1 MNWHVDQRIVRVA
14 RLEIDPARRDAYLS
28 LLTEEIEASIR
39 LEPGV
44 IMLHATSPRSAPH
57 RIELLEVYASQA
69 AYEAHIASPHFLKYK
84 SATHDMVLSLELAE
98 AEPILLA
105 AKPQG

>member
-1 MNWHVDQRIVRVA
+1 MEQRVVRQA
-14 RLEIDPARRDAYLS
+14 RLEIDPARRDAYLA
-28 LLTEEIEASIR
+28 LLKQEIEASIR

-44 IMLHATSPRSAPH
+44 LMLHATSPKDAPH

-84 SATHDMVLSLELAE
+84 AGSLDMVLSLELAE
-98 AEPILLA
+98 ADPILLA
-105 AKPQG
+105 AKPAP

>member
-1 MNWHVDQRIVRVA
+1 MDQRVVRQA
-14 RLEIDPARRDAYLS
+14 RLEIDPARRDAYLAM
-28 LLTEEIEASIR
+28 LKEEIEASIR

-44 IMLHATSPRSAPH
+44 LMLHATSPKNAPH

-84 SATHDMVLSLELAE
+84 AGTLDMVLSLELAE
-98 AEPILLA
+98 ADPILLA
-105 AKPQG
+105 AKPAP